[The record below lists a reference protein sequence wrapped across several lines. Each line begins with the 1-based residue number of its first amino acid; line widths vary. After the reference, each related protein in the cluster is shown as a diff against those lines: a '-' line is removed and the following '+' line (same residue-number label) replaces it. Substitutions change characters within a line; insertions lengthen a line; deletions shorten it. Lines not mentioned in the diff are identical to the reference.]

1 MFSPVLAL
9 MNRARYLQKFTL
21 IFAAFMLPLCW
32 LAYEKLSNLY
42 VELQDS
48 RLELEGVAGIQ
59 HYLEVYKTAL
69 DVAGLRVV
77 RYARDKADVTA
88 AIDSRQQLLDE
99 QVAGLNAWRERS
111 AFPLAPID
119 ISWSASKG
127 DQPQFLGAQFAEQMQ
142 PTQVLVDAVRELAAT
157 SRLRQDQDP
166 RIYGNVELLIDQAL
180 PLLRVVG
187 QTRAYAGYVTA
198 YGYLESAS
206 RAAVVGQTN
215 NLEPY
220 IHEHEGRG
228 NNEARTL
235 LTEAAQQSAQL
246 FQNTIINSYSASGAF
261 HEKSMDAWQSRFNE
275 YQQASDA
282 LHRANT
288 TVLEELGEQL
298 RSQVTIKQQNL
309 LLWMLAL
316 TGSLAMVVYL
326 FVGFYLS
333 VRSTISA
340 ITSSTRRMA
349 DGDLTLPIAT
359 TARDELGDVAD
370 EFNRMQQRI
379 RELITEVLR
388 FAESTQ
394 DTASKVSVSA
404 AASLD
409 SVGRQANELELIASS
424 MSELV
429 SSVQEVSRNSH
440 TTANRANHAGEQCHE
455 GGLQVGQAV
464 TGIQRLVQEMDGSL
478 AAIRAVEKDSE
489 EICNAVGMIKS
500 VSEQTNLLALNAAI
514 EAARAGDQGRG
525 FAVVADEVR
534 SLAIRSH
541 QLTEQIYVAIDRLK
555 GQVGQAV
562 ASIQTSHKSVSAA
575 ANDVARTADIFEEI
589 TSGMDLIIDH
599 NIQIASAAEQ
609 QATVVEGVE
618 RNTLEIKSLSDATTA
633 EARNTVAISTDVA
646 HMTRNLHGL
655 ISSFRL

>member
-32 LAYEKLSNLY
+32 LAYEKLSSLY
-42 VELQDS
+42 IELQDS

-59 HYLEVYKTAL
+59 QYLDVYKTAL
-69 DVAGLRVV
+69 EVAGLHVV

-88 AIDSRQQLLDE
+88 AIDSRQEVLDE
-99 QVAGLNAWRERS
+99 QIAELNSWRARS
-111 AFPLAPID
+111 TLSLDPIE
-119 ISWSASKG
+119 IRLPTSNG
-127 DQPQFLGAQFAEQMQ
+127 DHPQFLGAQFAEQIR
-142 PTQVLVDAVRELAAT
+142 PTQALAEAIRELAT
-157 SRLRQDQDP
+157 LSHLRQDQDP
-166 RIYGNVELLIDQAL
+166 RIYRNVELLIDQAL
-180 PLLRVVG
+180 PLLRLVG
-187 QTRAYAGYVTA
+187 QTRTYASYVTA
-198 YGYLESAS
+198 YGYLESSA
-206 RAAVVGQTN
+206 RATVVGQASS
-215 NLEPY
+215 LEPY
-220 IHEHEGRG
+220 FQEATGRG
-228 NNEARTL
+228 NDEAHTL

-246 FQNTIINSYSASGAF
+246 FQNSIVNAYSASGAF
-261 HEKSMDAWQSRFNE
+261 HEKSMDAWQSRFSE
-275 YQQASDA
+275 YQRASDA
-282 LHRANT
+282 IHRASST
-288 TVLEELGEQL
+288 ILEEVGAQL
-298 RSQVTIKQQNL
+298 HSQVTRKQQNL
-309 LLWMLAL
+309 LLWLLAL
-316 TGSLAMVVYL
+316 AGSLAMVVYL

-333 VRSTISA
+333 VRTTLFA
-340 ITSSTRRMA
+340 ITNSARRMA
-349 DGDLTLPIAT
+349 DGDLTHPIT
-359 TARDELGDVAD
+359 TAARDELGDVAD

-379 RELITEVLR
+379 RELITEVLS

-394 DTASKVSVSA
+394 DTAGKVSVSA

-429 SSVQEVSRNSH
+429 SSVQEVSHNSH
-440 TTANRANHAGEQCHE
+440 TTANRANHAGEQCRE

-464 TGIQRLVQEMDGSL
+464 MGIQRLVREMDGSL
-478 AAIRAVEKDSE
+478 AAITAVEKDSD

-541 QLTEQIYVAIDRLK
+541 QLSEQIYVAIDRLK

-562 ASIQTSHKSVSAA
+562 ASIQASHSSVSMTAS
-575 ANDVARTADIFEEI
+575 DVARTARIFEEI

-618 RNTLEIKSLSDATTA
+618 RNTLEIKALSDATTT
-633 EARNTVAISTDVA
+633 EARSTVAVSADVA
-646 HMTRNLHGL
+646 HMTRELHGL
-655 ISSFRL
+655 IASFRL

>member
-1 MFSPVLAL
+1 
-9 MNRARYLQKFTL
+9 
-21 IFAAFMLPLCW
+21 
-32 LAYEKLSNLY
+32 
-42 VELQDS
+42 
-48 RLELEGVAGIQ
+48 
-59 HYLEVYKTAL
+59 
-69 DVAGLRVV
+69 
-77 RYARDKADVTA
+77 
-88 AIDSRQQLLDE
+88 
-99 QVAGLNAWRERS
+99 
-111 AFPLAPID
+111 
-119 ISWSASKG
+119 
-127 DQPQFLGAQFAEQMQ
+127 
-142 PTQVLVDAVRELAAT
+142 
-157 SRLRQDQDP
+157 
-166 RIYGNVELLIDQAL
+166 
-180 PLLRVVG
+180 
-187 QTRAYAGYVTA
+187 
-198 YGYLESAS
+198 
-206 RAAVVGQTN
+206 
-215 NLEPY
+215 
-220 IHEHEGRG
+220 
-228 NNEARTL
+228 
-235 LTEAAQQSAQL
+235 
-246 FQNTIINSYSASGAF
+246 
-261 HEKSMDAWQSRFNE
+261 
-275 YQQASDA
+275 
-282 LHRANT
+282 
-288 TVLEELGEQL
+288 
-298 RSQVTIKQQNL
+298 
-309 LLWMLAL
+309 
-316 TGSLAMVVYL
+316 
-326 FVGFYLS
+326 
-333 VRSTISA
+333 
-340 ITSSTRRMA
+340 
-349 DGDLTLPIAT
+349 
-359 TARDELGDVAD
+359 
-370 EFNRMQQRI
+370 MQQRI